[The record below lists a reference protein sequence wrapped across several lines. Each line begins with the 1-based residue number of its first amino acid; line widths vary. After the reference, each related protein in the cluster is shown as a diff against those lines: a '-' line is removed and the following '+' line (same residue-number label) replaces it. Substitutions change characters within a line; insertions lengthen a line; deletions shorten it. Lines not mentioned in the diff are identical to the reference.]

1 MKFEGP
7 HMTHQKK
14 GSAFFLSK
22 WNSSFFQ
29 IVIQHNS
36 PRYFY
41 RIWGF
46 CTIFWVFVIGCFE
59 ASAKAHLWCVRP
71 CDDTAAKPTGKKRG
85 TRKCCMGGVIAFLE
99 GDFRKSIF
107 FWIFWL
113 FFHNPKREFKNK
125 KWGIPTWSCNPR
137 ICAVFRAQSGPRGHC
152 RPWGPMGTSTV
163 FLFFWGGRKNNEKTR
178 MALESVWNLLALMI
192 DWLWMF

>member
-1 MKFEGP
+1 MLCYQGLEAQENARKMAHILTYVEIYKECWNRTYTSSYLWFIVMIFWKIYIYIFNKSIWMKFEGP

-46 CTIFWVFVIGCFE
+46 CTIFWVFVIIGCFE

-85 TRKCCMGGVIAFLE
+85 TRKCCMGGGHRFLGRGLPE
-99 GDFRKSIF
+99 VNF
-107 FWIFWL
+107 FLDIL
-113 FFHNPKREFKNK
+113 TFFLQPEE
-125 KWGIPTWSCNPR
+125 R
-137 ICAVFRAQSGPRGHC
+137 IQ
-152 RPWGPMGTSTV
+152 
-163 FLFFWGGRKNNEKTR
+163 K
-178 MALESVWNLLALMI
+178 
-192 DWLWMF
+192 

>member
-1 MKFEGP
+1 MVEQLDAVLPRLGSSGECSENGTHLDICWDLQGVLKPHIYKLIFMIYSYDILKDIYIYIFNKSIWMKFEGP

-85 TRKCCMGGVIAFLE
+85 KKVLHGGNFSLSW
-99 GDFRKSIF
+99 K
-107 FWIFWL
+107 
-113 FFHNPKREFKNK
+113 
-125 KWGIPTWSCNPR
+125 
-137 ICAVFRAQSGPRGHC
+137 
-152 RPWGPMGTSTV
+152 GTSGSQ
-163 FLFFWGGRKNNEKTR
+163 FLDILTFFPQPEEIIQK
-178 MALESVWNLLALMI
+178 
-192 DWLWMF
+192 